1 MANTYEKLIAAG
13 APAIVEP
20 LFYRIS
26 ESPIGDRDLTVEIR
40 ERKPYKGSTLKA
52 KSTVSR
58 YLLAREG
65 VAAVVEAAEEAY
77 SAMTVSELVEE
88 VVGVASSEGL
98 QDV

>member
-1 MANTYEKLIAAG
+1 MANTYEKLVAAG

-26 ESPIGDRDLTVEIR
+26 ENPIDGDLTVEIR

-52 KSTVSR
+52 KQTVSR
-58 YLLAREG
+58 YLLAQEG

-77 SAMTVSELVEE
+77 SSLTVKELVSDL
-88 VVGVASSEGL
+88 VGVASSEGR
-98 QDV
+98 DDG